1 MRTRAGNAMARTRG
15 ALLDGAV
22 RAVVKHGS
30 RKTTMADVAS
40 LAGVAKATLYNHFR
54 TKNDLYAAAVEAE
67 VRSLGAECAGVA
79 ADEGLA
85 AALAR
90 AAEGLG
96 AHPAA
101 RRIATDE
108 PAVLARLQT
117 IGTGP
122 GWVAG
127 HEAVAATLRATGRRA
142 SVGEIALVLR
152 WVVSY
157 IGAPGSS
164 DEIAV
169 AGELLA
175 SALPVSAA

>member
-1 MRTRAGNAMARTRG
+1 MARTRA
-15 ALLDGAV
+15 ALIDGAV

-54 TKNDLYAAAVEAE
+54 TKSDLYAAAVEAE

-85 AALAR
+85 PALAR
-90 AAEGLG
+90 AAEQVGT
-96 AHPAA
+96 HPAA

-117 IGTGP
+117 IGQSP
-122 GWVAG
+122 AWVAA
-127 HEAVAATLRATGRRA
+127 HEAVAATLRESGRNSGA
-142 SVGEIALVLR
+142 AEVGLVLR

-157 IGAPGSS
+157 VGSPGTAG
-164 DEIAV
+164 DTTV
-169 AGELLA
+169 AAQVLA
-175 SALPVSAA
+175 EGLRVGWQDGHQ